1 MIMFMSSAQISR
13 RRPMAVLLLALF
25 ALGGCSSLIRRPY
38 EAPKFELPAAWAHS
52 AAASS
57 SASTASPQRW
67 WEAFGDPALNA
78 HIEEAL
84 RSNTDMAAAAITL
97 RRARLNAGL
106 ANSDLWPTASAS
118 VGQNLSRPMR
128 GDKTITRS
136 YSASA
141 GLSWQLDLWGRLS
154 STRDASEWE
163 ARASSEDLNATAL
176 SLTGSVATFY
186 WQLGLLN
193 EEVALSRQ
201 NLEYSEKTLEL
212 TRRKFAAGSVS
223 RLDVLSAEQ
232 SIASQRSSLAS
243 LIQQQE
249 EARTSFAL
257 LFGGAPQRRFEE
269 PATLPRA
276 VLPEVQAGLP
286 ASLLAAR
293 PDLKAAELRLRSTL
307 ASGDATRA
315 SYYPDL
321 SLTGSL
327 GSSSDRLRSVLNNPV
342 ASLATELSLP
352 FLNAREMQLSK
363 QVADA
368 DYELAVVN
376 FRKTFY
382 TALGDVENAL
392 SARRQYQEQ
401 AEELQRS
408 FTAAEEIER
417 INDARYRAGAIPL
430 QTLLDAQQTRRS
442 AQTSLIQTR
451 YNLLAAQAT
460 LNLALGGN
468 FTAQ

>member
-1 MIMFMSSAQISR
+1 MSMSSAPSSR
-13 RRPMAVLLLALF
+13 RALCALLAA
-25 ALGGCSSLIRRPY
+25 ALTLSGCSSLIRTPY
-38 EAPKFELPAAWAHS
+38 TAPRLESPASWLHADKTGS
-52 AAASS
+52 TTPASL
-57 SASTASPQRW
+57 QRW
-67 WEAFGDPALNA
+67 WEAFADPALNA
-78 HIEEAL
+78 HMEEAL
-84 RSNTDMAAAAITL
+84 RSNADLAAAAITL
-97 RRARLNAGL
+97 RRARLQAGL
-106 ANSDLWPTASAS
+106 ADSDLWPTASAS
-118 VGQNLSRPMR
+118 VGQKLSRPMR
-128 GDKTITRS
+128 GEKSISRS

-141 GLSWQLDLWGRLS
+141 GLSWQLDLWGKLAS
-154 STRDASEWE
+154 ARDASQWE
-163 ARASSEDLNATAL
+163 ASATEEDRNATAL
-176 SLTGSVATFY
+176 SLSGSVATFY

-201 NLEYSEKTLEL
+201 NLEYSEKTLDL
-212 TRRKFAAGSVS
+212 TRRKFAAGAVS

-232 SIASQRSSLAS
+232 SIASQRSSLAN

-257 LFGGAPQRRFEE
+257 LFGGAPQRRFDE
-269 PATLPRA
+269 PATLPRSN
-276 VLPEVQAGLP
+276 LPEVEPGLP

-342 ASLATELSLP
+342 AALATELSLP
-352 FLNAREMQLSK
+352 FLNAREMRLSK
-363 QVADA
+363 QVAQA
-368 DYELAVVN
+368 DYDLAVVN

-401 AEELQRS
+401 AAELERS
-408 FTAAEEIER
+408 LAAAEEIER

-451 YNLLAAQAT
+451 YNLLASQAT

-468 FTAQ
+468 FSAQ